1 MPPFRN
7 LLGRKPQPN
16 GLESDGFDEARLS
29 PNGRPGPAPITI
41 RRSCDDQQPPEYKL
55 SGMSRR
61 DMDSRMQL
69 NYVELYANLL
79 RIR

>member
-29 PNGRPGPAPITI
+29 PNDRSGPITM
-41 RRSCDDQQPPEYKL
+41 RRSCDGQPPPEYKL
-55 SGMSRR
+55 CGTSRR
-61 DMDSRMQL
+61 
-69 NYVELYANLL
+69 ELKSVVQ
-79 RIR
+79 

>member
-29 PNGRPGPAPITI
+29 RTTARVPLLCAAVV
-41 RRSCDDQQPPEYKL
+41 
-55 SGMSRR
+55 M
-61 DMDSRMQL
+61 
-69 NYVELYANLL
+69 ANRLPSTNCVVRL
-79 RIR
+79 DGI